1 MIVDVLKAIRTR
13 RSIKVF
19 DPNYVL
25 PASELEQLLAATT
38 YCPTSYNLQNW
49 RIVRVTDKGARRKIR
64 EVASNQAQVTDAS
77 ELFVICGDLKAWQKD
92 PQRYWAE
99 ASEERQHYVLPKI
112 RDFYTGR
119 AWMERDEVMRSGA
132 IVGQTLMLAA
142 KDLGLDSCP
151 MIGFEQEAVAKIIK
165 LPADHALVM
174 MLAVGKAAG
183 PPRPRG
189 SQFGVDYFYRE
200 NHF

>member
-1 MIVDVLKAIRTR
+1 MDVFTAIHAR
-13 RSIKVF
+13 RSLKMF
-19 DPNYVL
+19 DPDYKL
-25 PASELEQLLAATT
+25 SATELEQLLTATT

-49 RIVRVTDKGARRKIR
+49 RIVRVTDQAMRKKIR
-64 EVASNQAQVTDAS
+64 GVASDQAQVTDAS

-99 ASEERQHYVLPKI
+99 ASEERQRFVLPKI
-112 RDFYTGR
+112 RNFYTGR
-119 AWMERDEVMRSGA
+119 TWMERDEVMRSGA

-142 KDLGLDSCP
+142 KALDLDSCP
-151 MIGFEQEAVAKIIK
+151 MIGFEQVPVAEIIK
-165 LPADHALVM
+165 LPADHAIVM
-174 MLAVGKAAG
+174 MLAIGKAAG

-189 SQFGVDYFYRE
+189 SQFGVEFFYRE